1 MKVSRSALKFIL
13 ILVTLLAFAAMYF
26 SAPVLQDPMYHQF
39 ADQRSFAGIPNC
51 WNVITNL
58 AFLVVGLIGLYKLN
72 RKRLNIVSP
81 MRFSYVIFFTS
92 VCLVSFG
99 SAYYHWQ
106 PDNVS
111 LFWDRLPM
119 TFVFMS
125 LLSFVLG
132 EHLSVSWGR
141 RSLLPLLLVGLLS
154 VGYWYRGELLG
165 AGDLRSY
172 VLVQF
177 LPVIL
182 LLLLLLLGR
191 PIFKQQSG
199 YWLLFTAYI
208 FAKLAE
214 HLDTTIY
221 TWTSGIYGGH
231 ALKHLLSAAGLYL
244 LIIYFERRVKKY
256 NKQKEPVRGL

>member
-1 MKVSRSALKFIL
+1 
-13 ILVTLLAFAAMYF
+13 
-26 SAPVLQDPMYHQF
+26 
-39 ADQRSFAGIPNC
+39 
-51 WNVITNL
+51 
-58 AFLVVGLIGLYKLN
+58 
-72 RKRLNIVSP
+72 
-81 MRFSYVIFFTS
+81 
-92 VCLVSFG
+92 
-99 SAYYHWQ
+99 
-106 PDNVS
+106 
-111 LFWDRLPM
+111 M

-154 VGYWYRGELLG
+154 VGYWYRGEMNG

-199 YWLLFTAYI
+199 YWLLFLAYVL
-208 FAKLAE
+208 AKLAE
-214 HLDTTIY
+214 HFDGAIFIG
-221 TWTSGIYGGH
+221 TSGLIGGH

-244 LIIYFERRVKKY
+244 IIIYFERRV
-256 NKQKEPVRGL
+256 